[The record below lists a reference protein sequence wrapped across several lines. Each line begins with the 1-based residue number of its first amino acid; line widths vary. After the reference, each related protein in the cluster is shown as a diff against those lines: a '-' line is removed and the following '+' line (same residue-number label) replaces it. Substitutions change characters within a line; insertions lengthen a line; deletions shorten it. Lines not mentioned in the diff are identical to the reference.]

1 MNYDQFL
8 LALVMWREARGEGP
22 DGMRAVG
29 HVILNRTH
37 AWGQTLYQAIIGR
50 NQFSS
55 ITVLGDSQ
63 TVLWPLP
70 NDPVF
75 ALAAEVYN
83 GTSPDP
89 TGGALYYANE
99 SAITSEWY
107 QIHIVADPAHE
118 VTAQIGHHTFRK

>member
-1 MNYDQFL
+1 MTYDLFL

-29 HVILNRTH
+29 HVILNRAH
-37 AWGQTLYQAIIGR
+37 DWGQTLYQAIIGR

-89 TGGALYYANE
+89 TGGACYYANE
-99 SAITSEWY
+99 SVITSEWY
-107 QIHIVADPAHE
+107 RQHIIEDAAHP
-118 VTAQIGHHTFRK
+118 VTVVLGKHTFRK